1 MHILIIGNGFDIAH
15 GLPTRYSDFITNVQ
29 NNSEFS
35 KYVLRNENSQTL
47 FNRVRQSKIFEY
59 MCSKLSDNNDW
70 IDFENELLEIV
81 DSICDMPSLFKRYTY
96 VENKSVISKLL
107 LDSDKI
113 HESSPFIYRIL
124 MGIGVLKRYWSNWEL
139 LDLEKNIHRQIQDF
153 IDLFKEYILWITQ
166 YKLDTV
172 SGIKMFQDMKIDY
185 LLSFN
190 YTTTFLKLYNDHQ
203 KLIPENVCYVHG
215 KIDEQTNTGIVMGIG
230 SDFYDEVKHEKYVDF
245 FKFFQ
250 CYKHSTSNDYLNWIR
265 KYESWDFDDPGTMAH
280 NLTDCTVSI
289 YGHSLDPTDR
299 NILKPFFDMDRITIN
314 IYYLNKDSK
323 RKLERNILKILG
335 KDLFTKYMTGT
346 KSKIQFKH
354 ISSLDK
360 GVHASAAVF

>member
-15 GLPTRYSDFITNVQ
+15 SLPTRYSDFITNVQ
-29 NNSEFS
+29 NDPEFYQ
-35 KYVLRNENSQTL
+35 YVLRNEASTKL

-59 MCSKLSDNNDW
+59 MCSKLCNNNDW
-70 IDFENELLEIV
+70 IDFENELMEIV
-81 DSICDMPSLFKRYTY
+81 DSVCDMPSLFKRYTY
-96 VENKSVISKLL
+96 RENKSVVSKLL

-124 MGIGVLKRYWSNWEL
+124 MGIGTLKRYWSNSEL
-139 LDLEKNIHRQIQDF
+139 LDLEQDIHRQIQDF

-166 YKLDTV
+166 YKLDRIN
-172 SGIKMFQDMKIDY
+172 SIKMFQDMKIDY

-190 YTTTFLKLYNDHQ
+190 YTTTFVKLYNKNQ
-203 KLIPENVCYVHG
+203 QLIPENICYVHG

-230 SDFYDEVKHEKYVDF
+230 SDFYDESKHEKYVDF

-250 CYKHSTSNDYLNWIR
+250 CYQYATSNDYLNWIK
-265 KYESWDFDDPGTMAH
+265 KYESWDFDGTEGGETDI
-280 NLTDCTVSI
+280 LTDCTVSI

-299 NILKPFFDMDRITIN
+299 NILKPFLDMDRITIN

-323 RKLERNILKILG
+323 TQLEHNILKILG
-335 KDLFTKYMTGT
+335 KDLFTKYMTGA
-346 KSKIQFKH
+346 KSKIQFKQ
-354 ISSLDK
+354 IIN
-360 GVHASAAVF
+360 

>member
-15 GLPTRYSDFITNVQ
+15 GLPTRYSNFITNVQ
-29 NNSEFS
+29 TDSEFY
-35 KYVLRNENSQTL
+35 KYVLRNENSKKL

-59 MCSKLSDNNDW
+59 ICSKLCNNNDW
-70 IDFENELLEIV
+70 IDFENELMEIV

-96 VENKSVISKLL
+96 MENKSVISKLL

-124 MGIGVLKRYWSNWEL
+124 MGNGALKRYWSNSEL
-139 LDLEKNIHRQIQDF
+139 LDLEQNIYRQIQDF

-172 SGIKMFQDMKIDY
+172 SSIKLFQDMKIDY

-190 YTTTFLKLYNDHQ
+190 YTTTFLKLYNSTQ
-203 KLIPENVCYVHG
+203 KLIPENICYVHG

-230 SDFYDEVKHEKYVDF
+230 SDFYDESKHEKYVDF

-250 CYKHSTSNDYLNWIR
+250 CYKYSTNNNYLKWIR
-265 KYESWDFDDPGTMAH
+265 EYESLNFDDAGNIKACSS
-280 NLTDCTVSI
+280 TDCIVSI

-299 NILKPFFDMDRITIN
+299 NILKPFFDMDRVTIN

-323 RKLERNILKILG
+323 TQLEHNILKILG
-335 KDLFTKYMTGT
+335 KDLFTQYMTGA

-354 ISSLDK
+354 I
-360 GVHASAAVF
+360 